1 MPGHRFPVD
10 VHIKDVFS
18 DSHSLDTRMK
28 DVVWWE
34 EVNICAVNSK
44 NNYITYAW
52 DVVRR
57 CDARDILQEARET
70 RSI

>member
-1 MPGHRFPVD
+1 
-10 VHIKDVFS
+10 
-18 DSHSLDTRMK
+18 MK

-34 EVNICAVNSK
+34 EVNICAVKSMD
-44 NNYITYAW
+44 NYVTYAW

-70 RSI
+70 RLE